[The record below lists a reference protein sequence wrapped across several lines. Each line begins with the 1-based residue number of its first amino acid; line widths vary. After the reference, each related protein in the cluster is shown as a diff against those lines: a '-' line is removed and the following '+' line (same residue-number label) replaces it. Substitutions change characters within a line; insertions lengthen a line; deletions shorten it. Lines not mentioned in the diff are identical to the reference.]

1 MLHFKTAIR
10 NLKQQRDE
18 LWLFAIDIV
27 MVILAVVYL
36 VWTLLDL
43 LVRTKVFAG
52 IVANHTN
59 ETIQYGYNS
68 YTSLDSIFYDT
79 VFVSIFLA
87 ELLLRWAIAIKRKT
101 YHKWFFYPFVHWYDT
116 LGCIPI
122 ASFKFFRIIRVFSIA
137 YRLHKLKIVDFSE
150 TYIYKKGTKYLN
162 ILVEEVSDRVV
173 VNVIGGVQQ
182 EVDRGNPVVDRILEE
197 VIVPRKME
205 LINFISQRIQKATTS
220 AHISYQ
226 ADIKEYVDSLIKKA
240 VDENR
245 EISRIEM
252 IPIVGGN
259 ISGMLESAISDIVFK
274 VINQALR
281 DLGSDKN
288 KELLGEIADLAFET
302 VLLEE
307 TDLTLNQIAKD
318 IANESLEIVKEQVKV
333 KQWKVKE
340 LDEEVGRFWES
351 WLNYTF

>member
-1 MLHFKTAIR
+1 MFRLKTAIR
-10 NLKQQRDE
+10 NLKEQRE
-18 LWLFAIDIV
+18 EAWLFVLDIF
-27 MVILAVVYL
+27 MVILAIVYL
-36 VWTLLDL
+36 AWTLLDL
-43 LVRTKVFAG
+43 LIRTKVFAQF
-52 IVANHTN
+52 IADYAN
-59 ETIQYGYNS
+59 ETVQYGYDL
-68 YTSLDSIFYDT
+68 YTHLDTIFYDT

-87 ELLLRWAIAIKRKT
+87 ELLLRWGIAIYRKT
-101 YHKWFFYPFVHWYDT
+101 YHRWFFYPFVHWYDT

-122 ASFKFFRIIRVFSIA
+122 ASFKFFRMIRIFSII

-150 TYIYKKGTKYLN
+150 TYIFIKGTKYVN

-182 EVDRGNPVVDRILEE
+182 EVDRGNPVVDRILED
-197 VIVPRKME
+197 VIMPRKTE
-205 LINFISQRIQKATTS
+205 LINFISQRIQKATIS

-226 ADIKEYVDSLIKKA
+226 SDIKEYVDDLIEQA
-240 VDENR
+240 VDENK
-245 EISRIEM
+245 EINRIEM

-302 VLLEE
+302 ILGEDE
-307 TDLTLNQIAKD
+307 DLTLNQIAKD
-318 IANESLEIVKEQVKV
+318 IAHESLEVVKEQVKV

-340 LDEEVGRFWES
+340 LDDLS
-351 WLNYTF
+351 YKT